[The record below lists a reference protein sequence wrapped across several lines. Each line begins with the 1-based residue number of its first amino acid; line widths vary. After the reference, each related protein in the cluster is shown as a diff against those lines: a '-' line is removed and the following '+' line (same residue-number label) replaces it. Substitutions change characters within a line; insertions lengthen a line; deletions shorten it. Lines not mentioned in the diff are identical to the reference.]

1 MLEIVSGYDRLDDV
15 RSLFREYT
23 AMLVDIDPSFQIYLD
38 LQHYEEEEEDPTVK
52 YALPD
57 GRLYLALWDGK
68 VAGCIALRKLSDGKA
83 ELKRLYVRPAFR
95 GHHIANE
102 LSKRIISEAK
112 EIGYKEIYL
121 DTLPELQGA
130 VQLYRK
136 LGFIDTECYN
146 DSPIDKTLFMKKTL
160 C

>member
-1 MLEIVSGYDRLDDV
+1 M
-15 RSLFREYT
+15 
-23 AMLVDIDPSFQIYLD
+23 
-38 LQHYEEEEEDPTVK
+38 
-52 YALPD
+52 
-57 GRLYLALWDGK
+57 
-68 VAGCIALRKLSDGKA
+68 
-83 ELKRLYVRPAFR
+83 KRLYVRPSFR

-102 LSKRIISEAK
+102 LSKRILFEAK

-160 C
+160 Y